1 MALAVATITIE
12 IPDDLSEQLTQLG
25 DRLPE
30 LLQQCVQQ
38 TVLPAHVYRYI
49 LDFLTSQPTPE
60 QIAAF
65 RPTPQMQEQ
74 LSTLLAKNQSGNITP
89 IEIEELNEYER
100 IEHLA
105 IMLKLGNLP
114 YLARPSKMHYGSQL
128 L

>member
-30 LLQQCVQQ
+30 LLRQCVQQ
-38 TVLPAHVYRYI
+38 AVLPAHVYRYI
-49 LDFLTSQPTPE
+49 LDLLTSQPTPE

-65 RPTPQMQEQ
+65 RPTPEMQER

-100 IEHLA
+100 IEQLA

-114 YLARPSKMHYGSQL
+114 D
-128 L
+128 

>member
-30 LLQQCVQQ
+30 LLRQCVQQ
-38 TVLPAHVYRYI
+38 SVLPAHVYRYI

-65 RPTPQMQEQ
+65 RPTPEMQER

-89 IEIEELNEYER
+89 TEIEELNEYEK

-114 YLARPSKMHYGSQL
+114 YLTCPSNS
-128 L
+128 